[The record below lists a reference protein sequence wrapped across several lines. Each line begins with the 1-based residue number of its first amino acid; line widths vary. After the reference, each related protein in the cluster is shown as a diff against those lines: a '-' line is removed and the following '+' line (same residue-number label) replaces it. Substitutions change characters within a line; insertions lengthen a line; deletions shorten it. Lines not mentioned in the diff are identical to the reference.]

1 MLTGLVWF
9 VEAGSTGR
17 RLTMESPE
25 KKGDLVQV
33 CPTWSW
39 ASIEGTVDVHLVPK
53 NALYRT
59 SWSRTMATVE
69 DVSVT
74 VVYGSDTSIAAPLRG
89 KLVMEGPL
97 VPISKMEP
105 AAPQHRQKIWLDIP
119 AKRPVW
125 AWFKRDTDEQ
135 DDGCDLFNLPLLELE
150 TFMKNFEEYR
160 SWEVQGIVL
169 SRKRGAEVFQR
180 RGHFVV
186 DAKHFNKK
194 AREVLSAADRVTIKI
209 V

>member
-9 VEAGSTGR
+9 VEEGSTGC

-39 ASIEGTVDVHLVPK
+39 ASIEGIVDAHIVPE
-53 NALYRT
+53 NALYQTRL
-59 SWSRTMATVE
+59 SRKMAAVE

-74 VVYGSDTSIAAPLRG
+74 AVCGGDTSVAAPLQG
-89 KLVMEGPL
+89 KLTINGPL
-97 VPISKMEP
+97 VPIYRMEP
-105 AAPQHRQKIWLDIP
+105 AAPRHRQKIWLDIP

-125 AWFKRDTDEQ
+125 AWFMRDADEQ
-135 DDGCDLFNLPLLELE
+135 DDGCDLFSLPLLELE
-150 TFMKNFEEYR
+150 MAMHFDHDDPG
-160 SWEVQGIVL
+160 WEIQGIVL
-169 SRKRGAEVFQR
+169 SRNRGADVFQR

-186 DAKHFNKK
+186 DGKHFNHEVRK
-194 AREVLSAADRVTIKI
+194 VLSDANRVTIEI